1 MQRILSVYLN
11 FKVLKCFCDSSSK
24 FSYQSLYQQ
33 LLLKSPKQAV
43 MIGSICQSGKIK
55 SLPSFADADGHK
67 FINLVCMTA
76 SIQFSPKIMH
86 AQELL
91 FASAR
96 RSSSCGWLR
105 VAWAWV
111 LETARTSL
119 RLHDKSAR
127 TSLRFFAVTLWKERD
142 RVRVSERHN
151 RVSAKNLIA

>member
-1 MQRILSVYLN
+1 MTWKRISGSMQRILSVYLN

-33 LLLKSPKQAV
+33 LLLKSPRQAV

-67 FINLVCMTA
+67 FINSVCMTA

-96 RSSSCGWLR
+96 RSFAADCGS
-105 VAWAWV
+105 
-111 LETARTSL
+111 LELESWKAQELLCGRIFKPQELLCGSL
-119 RLHDKSAR
+119 RWH
-127 TSLRFFAVTLWKERD
+127 FERN
-142 RVRVSERHN
+142 ETGYM
-151 RVSAKNLIA
+151 